1 MGRGYRPQR
10 LGEEIRKIISD
21 MLIRGELKDPGLQGL
36 IGVNAVDVTRDGSY
50 ATVYVTALGRG
61 AAGPLA
67 ETEKTDILNAF
78 QRSRGFIRTE
88 LARLIQIRHIPELL
102 FRFDTSV
109 EYGLKMDKILTGLD
123 IPADSPEEQEE

>member
-1 MGRGYRPQR
+1 MGRGYGPQGGR
-10 LGEEIRKIISD
+10 RNPQDHQYAIGGIEGS
-21 MLIRGELKDPGLQGL
+21 GLQGL
-36 IGVNAVDVTRDGSY
+36 IGVNAVDVTRTALS
-50 ATVYVTALGRG
+50 VYVTALGRG

-109 EYGLKMDKILTGLD
+109 EYGLKMDKILSGLD